1 MGTYRVIEIG
11 QPSPTAFVAWS
22 TIFTTSASATPT
34 LAELQGDTT
43 LGDSSESDSTAE
55 PSPIPTAGSPSSN
68 ANAGVVLAPR
78 DILHCVLLSFGIV
91 TVLML

>member
-22 TIFTTSASATPT
+22 TISTTSATPT

-55 PSPIPTAGSPSSN
+55 PSPIPTAESPSSN

-78 DILHCVLLSFGIV
+78 DILHCVLLSCGVV